1 MKTAL
6 VSIRWFRM
14 DTNIVLIANLLSD
27 HFELLRLRG
36 NCPCVSGWVA
46 NSRSFPVYS
55 RPMPPSLLIQGRVL
69 QFLPPV
75 LLWIVEID
83 RR

>member
-14 DTNIVLIANLLSD
+14 DTNSVLIANLLSD
-27 HFELLRLRG
+27 HFELLRLPR
-36 NCPCVSGWVA
+36 NCPCVSGWGA

-55 RPMPPSLLIQGRVL
+55 RPMPPFLLIQGRAI
-69 QFLPPV
+69 QFLTPV
-75 LLWIVEID
+75 LL
-83 RR
+83 